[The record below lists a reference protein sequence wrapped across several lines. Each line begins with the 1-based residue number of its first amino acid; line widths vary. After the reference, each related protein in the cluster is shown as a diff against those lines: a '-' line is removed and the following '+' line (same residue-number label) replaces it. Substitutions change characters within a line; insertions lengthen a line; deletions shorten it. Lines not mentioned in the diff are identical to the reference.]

1 MVQVSKEVGAPGLT
15 EAQKQALS
23 AEMMLEVNALRNAA
37 YARGMAS
44 AKTAAAAMIL
54 GEWA

>member
-1 MVQVSKEVGAPGLT
+1 MVQVSKGEGQQRSVAEQDALQAELT
-15 EAQKQALS
+15 
-23 AEMMLEVNALRNAA
+23 LEVNALRNAA

-44 AKTAAAAMIL
+44 AKRSVAASVL